1 MKKALALV
9 LAAAMALSFVAC
21 GGSGTTTST
30 SQTGESTSTGA
41 ASTTGNASGGRVYYL
56 NFKPEQADQWVE
68 LAAKYTEE
76 TGVPVDVVTAAS
88 GTYESTLKA
97 DMAKADAPT
106 LFQVNG
112 PVGLAAW
119 KDYCYDLSDTELYK
133 QLTSDSF
140 ALKDGDKVASVAYV
154 IETYGLIYN
163 LSLIHI

>member
-21 GGSGTTTST
+21 GGSGTST
-30 SQTGESTSTGA
+30 SQTGTSTSTGA
-41 ASTTGNASGGRVYYL
+41 ASATGGASGGKVYYL

-97 DMAKADAPT
+97 DMAKSEAPT

-119 KDYCYDLSDTELYK
+119 KDYC
-133 QLTSDSF
+133 
-140 ALKDGDKVASVAYV
+140 
-154 IETYGLIYN
+154 
-163 LSLIHI
+163 